1 MRLKIILT
9 NAIIV
14 LLVGVL
20 SYVVVR
26 QKLSSNEDTAAM
38 KTAVERGAAGAAGQL
53 QLQLL
58 RAELWLAENGGTDA
72 IRDRLQNAA
81 LNDRERR
88 ANATAALDEL
98 KRKAADQRTVF
109 NLAPDLAALVDQ
121 NGKAIGRSDNAQAY
135 DGEDFGKAYPA
146 LMEDI
151 KGNSA
156 GSDVWLSS
164 QFSHKFLVSYAP
176 VHDKDG
182 NAVGVVVFGWT
193 LSDQSI
199 ANFSDGA
206 TVLAV
211 VEGGQPK
218 VKAKANEGEAPG
230 FSADVEGSL
239 KDVVTSALKAGT
251 GTQITSSV
259 VAGAAALRNVG
270 KGDVAAIVV
279 ARKLGGMADRAND
292 VVLPILIATAVGL
305 AFVFIAGFLLG
316 NYITDPVGRMEET
329 LLAVINGNTNQRIQ
343 IEHAELGGLAFRI
356 NQLLNTVLGVEED
369 NTDDEGR
376 PSAPPAQNHF
386 QEAMSVDERTTD
398 AGAAAALA
406 SEPEAQYYARLYGE
420 YIAAKKANGEAVD
433 GITQDV
439 FVNRIKGME
448 RDQTTKLGKPVRYA
462 VQRRDKQV
470 VLLAIPLG

>member
-26 QKLSSNEDTAAM
+26 QKLSSSEDTGAM

-53 QLQLL
+53 QLQLI
-58 RAELWLAENGGTDA
+58 RAELWLAEQGGTDA
-72 IRDRLQNAA
+72 IRDRLQNAN
-81 LNDRERR
+81 LDDRERR
-88 ANATAALDEL
+88 EKATAALDEL
-98 KRKAADQRTVF
+98 KRRAGDQHLF
-109 NLAPDLAALVDQ
+109 LAAPDIAALVDA
-121 NGKAIGRSDNAQAY
+121 NGKAIGRSDNVQAY
-135 DGEDFGKAYPA
+135 DGEPFGEAYPA
-146 LMEDI
+146 LMEAI
-151 KGNSA
+151 KSNHA
-156 GSDVWLSS
+156 GSDLWLSS
-164 QFSHKFLVSYAP
+164 KFSHKYLASYAP

-182 NAVGVVVFGWT
+182 NVLGVVAFGWT

-199 ANFSDGA
+199 ANFADGA

-211 VEGGQPK
+211 NEGGQPK
-218 VKAKANEGEAPG
+218 VKAKANEGDAPG
-230 FSADVEGSL
+230 LAGDVEGSM
-239 KDVVTSALKAGT
+239 KDLVMTALKNGSNTEVT
-251 GTQITSSV
+251 GTT
-259 VAGAAALRNVG
+259 VAGAQALKNVG
-270 KGDVAAIVV
+270 KGDSAAIVV
-279 ARKLGGMADRAND
+279 ARKIGGIADRAND
-292 VVLPILIATAVGL
+292 VVLPILIATVVGL

-316 NYITDPVGRMEET
+316 NYVTDPVGKMEET

-376 PSAPPAQNHF
+376 PSVPPAQNHF
-386 QEAMSVDERTTD
+386 QEALSVDDRTTD

-406 SEPEAQYYARLYGE
+406 SEPEGQYYARLYRE
-420 YIAAKKANGEAVD
+420 YIDAKRANGEAVD

-448 RDQTTKLGKPVRYA
+448 RDQSAKLGKPVRYA

-470 VLLAIPLG
+470 VLLAIPLA